1 MPVLQTLK
9 GSVNVAE
16 NGGEYGRMKIR
27 TNQDSKLF
35 SYETDHTQTVWM
47 SHGDEVVKLPEGF
60 KAVATS
66 EQVGQLS
73 MHSTYQL
80 KACIRWASRCQLVL
94 PFLLLLLEKQS
105 SLPRLRH
112 ADPLSHF
119 FAQCRRTRGIPH
131 RLRAIMHH
139 DAHLRIMCKPI
150 WGDLQSTVLAQGA
163 IVAVECPAKL
173 IYGLQYHPEVMHSDR
188 GTPTLRHFLLQIAG
202 MQPDWKIENIL
213 EEEME
218 KIRRT
223 VCLDS
228 CQHHLAPEA
237 SSQLALAQIAAHETM
252 LAPYRTVLDVR

>member
-1 MPVLQTLK
+1 M
-9 GSVNVAE
+9 
-16 NGGEYGRMKIR
+16 
-27 TNQDSKLF
+27 
-35 SYETDHTQTVWM
+35 
-47 SHGDEVVKLPEGF
+47 
-60 KAVATS
+60 
-66 EQVGQLS
+66 
-73 MHSTYQL
+73 
-80 KACIRWASRCQLVL
+80 

-105 SLPRLRH
+105 SLPRLRY

-223 VCLDS
+223 VCPEIRHVLRYAANVARS
-228 CQHHLAPEA
+228 HHCHAGPAVRHLRDGSLCSRAAMQCLKPVELW
-237 SSQLALAQIAAHETM
+237 QALQSLVSMTGPCLTHQ
-252 LAPYRTVLDVR
+252 